1 MQGLSQEECFGGPN
15 ESLREPPGGGLGD
28 FPVGPVWAFLGEAG
42 AGCGG
47 YGSGAG
53 EGGVLTPERAHTHT
67 HTHTLQTYPPHT
79 PPHVPGDAGFR
90 EARNKRGGRN
100 VLKK

>member
-53 EGGVLTPERAHTHT
+53 EGGVLTPERAGIFFLLKYYYLFSRSSLF
-67 HTHTLQTYPPHT
+67 LQEQKLSYR
-79 PPHVPGDAGFR
+79 DLLFR
-90 EARNKRGGRN
+90 K
-100 VLKK
+100 